1 MTDNKKIL
9 EFSDIISIVKPIAE
23 KYNINEV
30 YIFGSYA
37 RGEADGDSDVD
48 VLAVGGK
55 DFKLTNILAFGY
67 ELSVA
72 FGRDVDAYEIREIK
86 TDSDFYKSVMRERVK
101 VA

>member
-1 MTDNKKIL
+1 MNDRIL
-9 EFSDIISIVKPIAE
+9 TLEEIARAVRPIAE
-23 KYNINEV
+23 KYKIGEV

-37 RGEADGDSDVD
+37 RGEADTNSDVD
-48 VLAVGGK
+48 VLAIGGNG
-55 DFKLTNILAFGY
+55 FRLTDILAFGY

-86 TDSDFYKSVMRERVK
+86 TGSPFYNAVMKERVR